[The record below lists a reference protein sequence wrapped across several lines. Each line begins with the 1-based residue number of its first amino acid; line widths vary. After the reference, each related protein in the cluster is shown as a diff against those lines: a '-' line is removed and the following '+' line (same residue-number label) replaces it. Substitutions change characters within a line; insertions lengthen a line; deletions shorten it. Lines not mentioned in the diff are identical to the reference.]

1 MIRIG
6 IIGLGYWGPNI
17 QQKFSE
23 LANSEVTAICDL
35 NEERLRH
42 AQATLPDVF
51 TTKNI
56 DEMLN
61 KYHVDAVVIATPTK
75 THYTIAKKALEAG
88 LHVFVEKPMATSE
101 RDCQELID
109 IAEKK
114 DIILFVG
121 HLFLYNEA
129 VKKIKELVAKDDLGN
144 ICSIS
149 SQRLN
154 LGPIRQDVNALWDLA
169 PHDISIILDI
179 IGRTPVAVN
188 CQGLAYLTE
197 NVHDICTL
205 IMHFDPKCMATI
217 NVSWLNPKKTRLI
230 TIVGEK
236 KMAIYDDMEPLEKI
250 KIYNKHVKAP
260 SYSDTYGEFQYSYQ
274 YGDTI
279 SPYLH
284 QVEPLKAECQHFL
297 DCIENNVTPRTD
309 GINGLEV
316 VKVLEA
322 AETSLRKNGN
332 LVRLSKVDHLYV
344 ETKSKMHERELVES
358 PVC

>member
-1 MIRIG
+1 MLRIG

-17 QQKFSE
+17 QQKFSD

-35 NEERLRH
+35 NEERLQY
-42 AQATLPDVF
+42 AQAKLPNVF
-51 TTKNI
+51 TTRNI

-61 KYHVDAVVIATPTK
+61 KDRVDAVVIVTPTK
-75 THYTIAKKALEAG
+75 THYTIAKKALETG

-109 IAEKK
+109 IAETY
-114 DIILFVG
+114 DLILFVG

-129 VKKIKELVAKDDLGN
+129 VKKLKKIVSKVDFGN
-144 ICSIS
+144 ICYIS

-154 LGPIRQDVNALWDLA
+154 LGPVRQDVNALLDLA
-169 PHDISIILDI
+169 PHDISIMLDI
-179 IGRTPVAVN
+179 LGRTPVAVN

-197 NVHDICTL
+197 NVHDVCTL
-205 IMHFDPKCMATI
+205 TMHFEPKCMAII
-217 NVSWLNPKKTRLI
+217 NVSWLDPNKTRLL

-250 KIYNKHVKAP
+250 KIYNKRVETIP
-260 SYSDTYGEFQYSYQ
+260 DPDSYGEFQTNFQ

-279 SPYLH
+279 TPYLH
-284 QVEPLKAECQHFL
+284 QVEPLRAECQHFL

-322 AETSLRKNGN
+322 AETSLMKHGS
-332 LVRLSKVDHLYV
+332 LVRVSKIDHIYVDKNLKYSW
-344 ETKSKMHERELVES
+344 K
-358 PVC
+358 